1 MGKRENPSA
10 GEEVARVCAETE
22 EPALGKVAHLGLL
35 LVVLRVAGVLA
46 AALHEGALVRIGV
59 GVLGVR
65 VEELLADLAGSDG
78 GRVLAVEDV
87 DWRGEERP
95 EDQLVVLVPSS
106 APRREKGTHPARAR
120 DPWSRG

>member
-1 MGKRENPSA
+1 M
-10 GEEVARVCAETE
+10 CQTE
-22 EPALGKVAHLGLL
+22 GPALGKVAHLGLL

-46 AALHEGALVRIGV
+46 AALHEGALVSVGV

-87 DWRGEERP
+87 D
-95 EDQLVVLVPSS
+95 
-106 APRREKGTHPARAR
+106 
-120 DPWSRG
+120 